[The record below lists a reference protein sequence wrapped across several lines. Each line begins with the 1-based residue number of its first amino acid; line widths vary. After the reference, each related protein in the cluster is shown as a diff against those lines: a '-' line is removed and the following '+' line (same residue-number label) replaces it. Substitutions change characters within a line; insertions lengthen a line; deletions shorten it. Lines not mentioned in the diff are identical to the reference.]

1 MSLRQRILAEKRGL
15 IVPVLA
21 VLLLNVALYLAVIYP
36 LSMKVTANEQSAL
49 AASDSAKAARRE
61 YDAAR
66 NTVTGKAAADAE
78 LKKFYGEVLPPDVSA
93 AQRVTYLKIQQLA
106 QKSNVTY
113 ERASNEVSHDPDST
127 LGKLSTTVT
136 LSGQYR
142 EIRNFIHQLE
152 TAPEFLILETV
163 ALSQGTEKSA
173 ALAVTVKVS
182 IYYQAG
188 TNGI

>member
-1 MSLRQRILAEKRGL
+1 MRQRILEEKRRL
-15 IVPVLA
+15 IYPVVG
-21 VLLLNVALYLAVIYP
+21 VLLLNVALYLAVVYP
-36 LSMKVTANEQSAL
+36 LSMKVAAGEQSAQ
-49 AASDSAKAARRE
+49 AASDAALAARRQ

-66 NTVTGKAAADAE
+66 NTVSGKAAADAE

-93 AQRVTYLKIQQLA
+93 AQRVTYLKIHQLA

-113 ERASNEVSHDPDST
+113 ERASNEVSRDPDSR

-142 EIRNFIHQLE
+142 EIRTFIHQLE

-173 ALAVTVKVS
+173 ALAVTVMVS
-182 IYYQAG
+182 IYFQAAA
-188 TNGI
+188 NGN

>member
-1 MSLRQRILAEKRGL
+1 MK
-15 IVPVLA
+15 IVVTSVL
-21 VLLLNVALYLAVIYP
+21 VDDQDKAL
-36 LSMKVTANEQSAL
+36 
-49 AASDSAKAARRE
+49 
-61 YDAAR
+61 
-66 NTVTGKAAADAE
+66 
-78 LKKFYGEVLPPDVSA
+78 KFYSEVLPPDVSA

-113 ERASNEVSHDPDST
+113 ERASNEVTRDQDST

-142 EIRNFIHQLE
+142 DIRNFIHQLE

-163 ALSQGTEKSA
+163 ALSQGAEKTS

-188 TNGI
+188 ANGN

>member
-1 MSLRQRILAEKRGL
+1 
-15 IVPVLA
+15 
-21 VLLLNVALYLAVIYP
+21 
-36 LSMKVTANEQSAL
+36 
-49 AASDSAKAARRE
+49 
-61 YDAAR
+61 
-66 NTVTGKAAADAE
+66 
-78 LKKFYGEVLPPDVSA
+78 VLPPDVSA
-93 AQRVTYLKIQQLA
+93 AQRVTYLKIHQLA

-113 ERASNEVSHDPDST
+113 ERASNEVTRDQDST

-142 EIRNFIHQLE
+142 DIRNFIHQLE

-163 ALSQGTEKSA
+163 ALSQGTEKTS

-188 TNGI
+188 ANGN

>member
-1 MSLRQRILAEKRGL
+1 MSLRQRILEEKRRL
-15 IVPVLA
+15 IYPVVT
-21 VLLLNVALYLAVIYP
+21 VLLLNVGLYLAVIYP
-36 LSMKVTANEQSAL
+36 LSMKVTANEQSAQVARD
-49 AASDSAKAARRE
+49 AANAARRE
-61 YDAAR
+61 YEAAR
-66 NTVTGKAAADAE
+66 NTVSGKAAADAE
-78 LKKFYGEVLPPDVSA
+78 LKKFYSEVLPPDVSA

-113 ERASNEVSHDPDST
+113 ERASNEVTRDQDST

-142 EIRNFIHQLE
+142 DIRNFIHQLE

-163 ALSQGTEKSA
+163 ALSQGAEKTS
-173 ALAVTVKVS
+173 ALAVTGKVS

-188 TNGI
+188 ANGN

>member
-1 MSLRQRILAEKRGL
+1 MSLRHRIFEEKRRL
-15 IVPVLA
+15 IYPVLA
-21 VLLLNVALYLAVIYP
+21 GLILNIALYLAVIYP
-36 LSMKVTANEQSAL
+36 LSMKVAANEQAAQGSA
-49 AASDSAKAARRE
+49 AAAQAARRE
-61 YDAAR
+61 YEAAR
-66 NTVTGKAAADAE
+66 NTVSGKAAADAE

-93 AQRVTYLKIQQLA
+93 AQRVTYLKIHQLA

-136 LSGQYR
+136 LSGQYHA
-142 EIRNFIHQLE
+142 IRNFIHQLE

-163 ALSQGTEKSA
+163 ALSQAAEKSS

-188 TNGI
+188 ANGN